1 MNKPVERKKVLVVL
15 AGLMMSVTMSW
26 AAQGSLDQGE
36 QRELPQYREKAEVE
50 VTVGGKKEKLKANR
64 FGMYPRV
71 YMGASE
77 VVEVQVE
84 YPGAKAGEAVDVQ
97 VEDGGQIVE
106 SGSIVYQ
113 GQLKAGGK
121 LDFHFQTTQQLGIY
135 RVVLRKGEDIKQLD
149 FWVGSPQPQGEPV
162 KVIPKFGG
170 Q

>member
-1 MNKPVERKKVLVVL
+1 MKNPVVRKKALVVL

-26 AAQGSLDQGE
+26 AAEGRSDQGE
-36 QRELPQYREKAEVE
+36 QRELPQYREKPEVE
-50 VTVGGKKEKLKANR
+50 VKAGGKKEKLKANR

-71 YMGASE
+71 YVGASE
-77 VVEVQVE
+77 VVEVKVD
-84 YPGAKAGEAVDVQ
+84 YPGAKAGEVVDVQ

-106 SGSIVYQ
+106 SGSIVYE
-113 GQLKAGGK
+113 GQLKSGGK
-121 LDFHFQTTQQLGIY
+121 LEFHFQTTQQLGIY

-162 KVIPKFGG
+162 KAIPKFGG

>member
-1 MNKPVERKKVLVVL
+1 MKKPVVRKQMLVVM
-15 AGLMMSVTMSW
+15 AGMVMSVLTSHPVLSQST
-26 AAQGSLDQGE
+26 ASGD
-36 QRELPQYREKAEVE
+36 ELPHYREKAEVE

-71 YMGASE
+71 YVGASE
-77 VVEVQVE
+77 VVEVKVE
-84 YPGAKAGEAVDVQ
+84 YPGAKAGEGVDVQ